1 MDNIDKHILSLL
13 QQDARQS
20 TADIADKV
28 GLSASPCARRIKRL
42 EESGII
48 AHYRASLNKELIGV
62 GMTVFVEV
70 SLNNHQASS
79 IDEFEFAVREM
90 DEVISCHVVSGAYD
104 YLLEVVSHDLA
115 GYESFT
121 RKLQRLENVK
131 DIHTHLAIRQVK
143 GESELPIFK
152 SSSRD

>member
-1 MDNIDKHILSLL
+1 MDRIDKHILRLL
-13 QQDARQS
+13 QQDARQA

-48 AHYRASLNKELIGV
+48 ASYRAYLNKERIGV

-70 SLNNHQASS
+70 SLSNHQATS
-79 IDEFEFAVREM
+79 IDEFEDAIQDM
-90 DEVISCHVVSGAYD
+90 NEVISCHVVSGAYD
-104 YLLEVVSHDLA
+104 YLLEVVSYDLL
-115 GYESFT
+115 GYEGFT

-143 GESELPIFK
+143 GGSELPIFNT
-152 SSSRD
+152 SSNF